1 MNEQFQLREVFNS
14 YLVTKLAENISN
26 VWPSFNRNKFIST
39 ITPQLSKLSFGDRC
53 SLITTALHNNLP
65 ADFPTAVQILIDAL
79 GPEAAGDSLSGFDG
93 FIIMPQCLF
102 VSRYGLEY
110 FDASI
115 DALYEMTK
123 RFTAE
128 GDIRPF
134 IERYPEKSLAFL
146 HRITEDN
153 NPFARR
159 LVSEGTRP
167 RLPLCRRLS
176 QFQEDPTP
184 VIELLKKLKSDPNLM
199 VRRSVAN
206 NLNDIAKDNP
216 DVVVATLEEWQQLD
230 YIPLITHSYQTGT
243 SRRIAAFR
251 LQPGCENHSFQY

>member
-14 YLVTKLAENISN
+14 YLVSKLAEDISN
-26 VWPSFNRNKFIST
+26 AWPSFNRNKFVST
-39 ITPQLSKLSFGDRC
+39 ITPQLSELSFGDRC
-53 SLITTALHNNLP
+53 FLITTALHNNLP

-167 RLPLCRRLS
+167 RLPLCRRLPH
-176 QFQEDPTP
+176 FQKDPTP
-184 VIELLKKLKSDPNLM
+184 DPNLM